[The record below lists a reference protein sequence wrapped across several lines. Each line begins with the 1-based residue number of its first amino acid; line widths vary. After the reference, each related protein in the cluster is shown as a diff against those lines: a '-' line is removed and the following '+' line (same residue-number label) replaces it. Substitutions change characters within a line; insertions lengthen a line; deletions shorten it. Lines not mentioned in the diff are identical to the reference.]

1 MTWLSPIFKTPTC
14 NEVESWSYR
23 KREQIARLFFT
34 FCIYQWGRC
43 LKIMYGRE
51 KNLDEIKKWR
61 ERIQTIYVDY
71 DFYVFIVA
79 WREPTSISH
88 FIVLMCWLC
97 AVCIL
102 FAIAVTSI
110 QFFLMMFKE
119 SSEQRKRKK
128 IECVHCFSIQ
138 HFSQLKMKE
147 NNSWCFGFAFFPFNF
162 SFSFLVEAKKVKTRI
177 QCTFHIIYKHKA
189 GILLWGSNQPNR
201 ESLTTVLNIF
211 FFFFT
216 RILFQYSLIC
226 LRFNTIQ

>member
-43 LKIMYGRE
+43 LKILYGRE

-97 AVCIL
+97 TVCIL

-119 SSEQRKRKK
+119 SSEQRERKK

-147 NNSWCFGFAFFPFNF
+147 NNSWCFGFAFFPVQLFVF
-162 SFSFLVEAKKVKTRI
+162 FFGRGEKSEDAYPMHVSHYLQTQSRY
-177 QCTFHIIYKHKA
+177 IIMRFESTK
-189 GILLWGSNQPNR
+189 SR
-201 ESLTTVLNIF
+201 ESDDCAQF
-211 FFFFT
+211 
-216 RILFQYSLIC
+216 LFLLLYSYSLSI
-226 LRFNTIQ
+226 LSHMSAI